1 MCLSYIHRAKDT
13 IIAMNFDNNGMKYKI
28 STTNPNQFVV
38 LVDGGRGKYPS
49 FGINSDG
56 IFVNNLVVNSNGK
69 GLYKRPSKKVT
80 HTTKL
85 VKDVLD
91 GVILPDSIEEYLNNI
106 EVVNTP
112 DWSTH
117 NMICDSQANVW
128 VVEPGRGN
136 IYNSATSASYFV
148 MSNFSIWDYINENEN
163 CGCTRYKNVSNEL
176 SKFNELSIEQA
187 FEILESAKQEEGE
200 WITDLSMV
208 YSRNMN
214 TVYYCFNRNFDE
226 RLKYTFSI

>member
-1 MCLSYIHRAKDT
+1 MCLSFIHRAKDT
-13 IIAMNFDNNGMKYKI
+13 IIAMNFDNNGMQYKI
-28 STTNPNQFVV
+28 NTKNPNQFVV

-56 IFVNNLVVNSNGK
+56 VFANNLVVNSNGK
-69 GLYKRPSKKVT
+69 GLYRRPSKKVT
-80 HTTKL
+80 HTTKI
-85 VKDVLD
+85 VTDILD
-91 GVILPDSIEEYLNNI
+91 GVILSDNIEEYLKNV

-136 IYNSATSASYFV
+136 IYNSAISSPYFV
-148 MSNFSIWDYINENEN
+148 MSNFSIWDYIEEKAN
-163 CGCTRYKNVSNEL
+163 CECTRYKKVSDKLSQVVEL
-176 SKFNELSIEQA
+176 NIEQA
-187 FEILESAKQEEGE
+187 FEILESAKQVEGE

-208 YSRNMN
+208 YSKNMKA
-214 TVYYCFNRNFDE
+214 VYYCINGNFDN
-226 RLKYTFSI
+226 RLKYTFPI